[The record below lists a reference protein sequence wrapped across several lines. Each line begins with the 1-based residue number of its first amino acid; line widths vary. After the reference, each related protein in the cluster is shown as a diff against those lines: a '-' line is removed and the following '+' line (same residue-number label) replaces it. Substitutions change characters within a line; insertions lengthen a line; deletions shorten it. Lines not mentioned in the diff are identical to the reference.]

1 MVKMDQHSAETRK
14 NRTVVAAVS
23 ALIVAG
29 LLLSLAMQ
37 DGAAAPNRSRAGGDV
52 VDRAVAERHSLLVPP
67 ERTKIEGQPAVPG
80 GADGLAGA
88 AARDVE
94 SGDVGQSVLVQILY
108 GQSVSAEQIL
118 RDDSL
123 TAGAE
128 VGPKCAMVVESLCV
142 EYEVLRSKL
151 RAIADLQ
158 EQEVRLLAANGL
170 TSNAVVVQHEL
181 TQEELDE
188 YRKQFPQSSTES
200 IAVLKKTSITIP
212 TVVDAAGT
220 SRTADAWVHDSKKG
234 IVYGACYGQLPQT
247 SGQLIELSLQLEEFA
262 YRLMGTVASSA
273 NLPPDKLSVLV
284 DLVAQKAEGRR
295 KIFRG

>member
-1 MVKMDQHSAETRK
+1 MDQQSAETRK
-14 NRTVVAAVS
+14 NRAVAVAVS

-29 LLLSLAMQ
+29 LLLSLGMQ

-67 ERTKIEGQPAVPG
+67 ERTKIDGQPAVPG

-88 AARDVE
+88 AARDGE
-94 SGDVGQSVLVQILY
+94 SGDVAQSVLVQILY

-128 VGPKCAMVVESLCV
+128 LGPRCATVVESFCV
-142 EYEVLRSKL
+142 EYEVFRSKL
-151 RAIADLQ
+151 LAIADLQ
-158 EQEVRLLAANGL
+158 EQEVRLLAAKGL
-170 TSNAVVVQHEL
+170 TSNAAVVQYEL

-188 YRKQFPQSSTES
+188 YRKRFPQSITGSS
-200 IAVLKKTSITIP
+200 DVLQKSSVIIP
-212 TVVDAAGT
+212 TVVDAAGR
-220 SRTADAWVHDSKKG
+220 SRAADAWVHDSKNG
-234 IVYGACYGQLPQT
+234 VVYGACYGQLPQT
-247 SGQLIELSLQLEEFA
+247 SGQLVELSLQLEEFA
-262 YRLMGTVASSA
+262 YRLMGAVASSA

-284 DLVAQKAEGRR
+284 DLVARTAEGRR